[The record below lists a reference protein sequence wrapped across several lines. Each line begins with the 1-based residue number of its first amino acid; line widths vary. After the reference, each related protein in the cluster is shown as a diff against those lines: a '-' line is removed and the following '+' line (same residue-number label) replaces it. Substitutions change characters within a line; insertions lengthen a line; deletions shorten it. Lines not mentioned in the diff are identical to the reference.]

1 MDPNKIKD
9 AELIDIVFEGRNKEY
24 GAYEL
29 RKKYNKR
36 LTTALAITMALGALI
51 FLTAFIANVATK
63 SKGKVEVAEVQLEQ
77 IQQEEQKN
85 EPPPPPPP
93 KPPEPP
99 KVEMAKFTP
108 PKVVKDEEVKE
119 EEKPPEVEKLDEAK
133 IGLAN
138 QEGNKDEGI
147 VAPPVE
153 DKGGVVEAPK
163 VEDEDKVFQK
173 VEIDAEFPGG
183 TGAWTKYVTREI
195 ERNMDELTEDGK
207 SGTVVVQF
215 IVDKEGAVSEVRA
228 LPCGEVGV
236 PNCIGPGSKLAE
248 VAVAA
253 IKKGPKW
260 KPAVQ
265 NGKNVKA
272 YRRQPVTF
280 RLEEQ

>member
-1 MDPNKIKD
+1 MDVNKILSTD
-9 AELIDIVFEGRNKEY
+9 LLDLIFEGRNKEY

-29 RKKYNKR
+29 RKQYNRR
-36 LTTALAITMALGALI
+36 LTKALVITFGGLFLI
-51 FLTAFIANVATK
+51 FLTSFLVNAAKERNRGEV
-63 SKGKVEVAEVQLEQ
+63 KVQEVQLTD
-77 IQQEEQKN
+77 IKQEENK

-108 PKVVKDEEVKE
+108 PKVVKDEDVKE
-119 EEKPPEVEKLDEAK
+119 EEKPPEVEKLEDTK
-133 IGLAN
+133 IGTAN
-138 QEGNKDEGI
+138 QEGIKDEGI
-147 VAPPVE
+147 VAPPVQE
-153 DKGGVVEAPK
+153 GGVVEAPK
-163 VEDEDKVFQK
+163 TDDEDKVFQK

-183 TGAWTKYVTREI
+183 NSSWTKYVTREI
-195 ERNMDELTEDGK
+195 ERNMDELQEDGK
-207 SGTVVVQF
+207 SGTVVILF

-228 LPCGEVGV
+228 LPCSEAGV
-236 PNCIGPGSKLAE
+236 ASCLGPGTKLAE
-248 VAVAA
+248 VAVSA

-265 NGKNVKA
+265 NGRNVKA

>member
-1 MDPNKIKD
+1 MDVNKILSTD
-9 AELIDIVFEGRNKEY
+9 LLDLIFEGRNKDY

-29 RKKYNKR
+29 RKQYNRR
-36 LTTALAITMALGALI
+36 LTKALVITFGGLFLI
-51 FLTAFIANVATK
+51 FLTSFLVNAAKDRN
-63 SKGKVEVAEVQLEQ
+63 KGEVQVQEVQLTD
-77 IQQEEQKN
+77 IKQEEKN

-108 PKVVKDEEVKE
+108 PKVVKDEDVKE
-119 EEKPPEVEKLDEAK
+119 EEKPPEVEKLEDTK
-133 IGLAN
+133 IGTAN
-138 QEGNKDEGI
+138 QEGIKDEGI
-147 VAPPVE
+147 VAPPVQE
-153 DKGGVVEAPK
+153 GGVVEAPK
-163 VEDEDKVFQK
+163 TDDEDKVFQK

-183 TGAWTKYVTREI
+183 NASWTKYVTREI
-195 ERNMDELTEDGK
+195 ERNMDELQEDGK
-207 SGTVVVQF
+207 SGTVVVLF

-228 LPCGEVGV
+228 LPCSEAGV
-236 PNCIGPGSKLAE
+236 ASCLGPGTKLAE
-248 VAVAA
+248 VAVSA

-265 NGKNVKA
+265 NGRNVKA